1 MSNLCY
7 ILIMALI
14 RFTKPTLTR
23 KDMDAVLQTMVDEKI
38 GPGDRRREFVRL
50 FSTYI
55 NSKDGLAL
63 RTFTDA
69 FEIALKT
76 VGLESGDTVVLS
88 IYSPEVY
95 EVVFRKLGLKT
106 SLVDVDKLGLP
117 DVDKVKEAIENEN
130 AKAFVLFEPLGQI
143 YDDPERYRELG
154 IPLIEDISESLGS
167 TFGDEVKAGMVGDI
181 VISSFEEEG
190 VISTGGGAAV
200 VTRNAEYIE
209 LMKKAVEKSSH
220 YIEMADLNAALG
232 IVQLVKLDSTLK
244 RRNEIYRAF
253 LQALNQG
260 DGHLF
265 LSGNIDF
272 KTNGIA
278 FPVVVNTKTM
288 DAINF
293 AKKYGVTV
301 RKSFSS
307 AIGSRYQDKFERFPN
322 ACAALSRCLSFPIYP
337 FLKSMDVDTIQKV
350 LRHIG

>member
-1 MSNLCY
+1 
-7 ILIMALI
+7 MALI

-50 FSTYI
+50 FSSTI

-69 FEIALKT
+69 FEIALRT
-76 VGLESGDTVVLS
+76 IGLESGDTIVLS
-88 IYSPEVY
+88 IYSPDVY
-95 EVVFRKLGLKT
+95 ETVLKKMGIKT
-106 SLVDVDKLGLP
+106 ALVDVDKLGLP
-117 DVDKVKEAIENEN
+117 DVEKVKEAIDAEG
-130 AKAFVLFEPLGQI
+130 AKAFVLFEPLGQV
-143 YDDPERYRELG
+143 YDDPEKYRELG
-154 IPLIEDISESLGS
+154 IPVIEDISETLGS
-167 TFGDEVKAGMVGDI
+167 RFGEDVNAGMVGDI

-200 VTRNAEYIE
+200 VSKNSEYIE
-209 LMKKAVEKSSH
+209 KMKKLAEKSSH

-244 RRNEIYRAF
+244 RRNEIFRAF

-260 DGHLF
+260 DGHMF

-278 FPVVVNTKTM
+278 FPVVVNTKTQE
-288 DAINF
+288 AIDF
-293 AKKYGVTV
+293 ARKYGVTV

-307 AIGSRYQDKFERFPN
+307 SIGSRYQDKFDRFPN